1 MWHGRSSLLFKKKW
15 KKTTMS
21 FMQMIKWLS
30 GDLISSRLLLSLPH
44 IDWQIGLPV
53 QRKGYTQL
61 LSATLNHVIYTLWW
75 SHSFTLFSIN
85 MPCIQNLHAV
95 WLLCCSADEKKKIPH
110 RHYWV
115 FLSDNENSAYSGVS
129 PYSNIYVRSCLYGD
143 WCIFS
148 QHDTGREDF
157 LCLQE
162 NLPEWQKSRQIRNAI
177 LWKFNVIMDN

>member
-95 WLLCCSADEKKKIPH
+95 WLLCCSADEKKKNPTETL
-110 RHYWV
+110 
-115 FLSDNENSAYSGVS
+115 LSLFVRQWKQC
-129 PYSNIYVRSCLYGD
+129 IVRSFTL
-143 WCIFS
+143 
-148 QHDTGREDF
+148 
-157 LCLQE
+157 LQYICPI
-162 NLPEWQKSRQIRNAI
+162 LPVWWLMHFFTTRYR
-177 LWKFNVIMDN
+177 